1 MNGFY
6 IFLIGVGIFLFG
18 AYLLKRSINLV
29 EEINQSR
36 GWPVAKGKILKSEL
50 IEYKLVAGNKFGP
63 SYRLDLVY
71 EYVAGSKS
79 FMGTK
84 PFLYAVTK
92 KVEAENIVKKF
103 PVGMI
108 VDVYYD
114 LNFPENSVLITGGRA
129 EKKYH
134 EIVLSVVI
142 MLVGA
147 GLCISNFGN
156 FLEKFN

>member
-6 IFLIGVGIFLFG
+6 IFLVGAGIFLFG

-29 EEINQSR
+29 EEINRS
-36 GWPVAKGKILKSEL
+36 GDWPVTKGKILKSEL

-71 EYVAGSKS
+71 EYVVGSKS
-79 FMGTK
+79 FVGTK
-84 PFLYAVTK
+84 PFLYTMTK
-92 KVEAENIVKKF
+92 KTEAKNIVKKF
-103 PVGMI
+103 PVGK
-108 VDVYYD
+108 VFDVYYD
-114 LNFPENSVLITGGRA
+114 LNFPENAVLITGGRA

-134 EIVLSVVI
+134 EIVVSVVV

-147 GLCISNFGN
+147 GLCISNIGN